1 MINTKKVLLFIC
13 DYTGRGNDQMFL
25 WFEGNLNTTDAEQLV
40 QETAELVCHDYWL
53 IAPSIYGKT
62 KKLPSLVIDIEE
74 LRIASSGRTDA
85 RMTRDRSEIS
95 KSLSGFVDERTLSD
109 YTNIFNRK
117 MPVDLGTLALIGK
130 GLLQSAEKIET
141 DAKGSDEWNRYTQ
154 VERGVADYLIRS
166 AADGLAI
173 DEVKLRQH
181 KKAIDF
187 DYYMALKQFS
197 STYAMPLEPPSDDD
211 IVSHLEI
218 KGFNFDG
225 VSVDY
230 VLHFVPML
238 DNFAT
243 DVLRLRKLHATR
255 KVLTAIP
262 LSQAKIFPIVDSF
275 GSITSRIYF
284 KDPSLQNLA
293 KRHRDI
299 LKPDAEK
306 VFSYIDYDQYEAGVM
321 AALSKDKL
329 LLALYAAGDL
339 YEQAAE
345 QIFLTREKRK
355 EAKRLFLSFA
365 YGMKRKNLVTASVEY
380 GAQPADAKK
389 FFAQFS
395 DLENWKQ
402 ILWDEFRRN
411 GRIGTSLGNYLCR
424 EATGELSDKEKRSS
438 VSQVVQGT
446 ASLIFKKMLLE
457 LNNLHSVQLK
467 IPMHDAVLI
476 QHHAN
481 FDPTIVINLFT
492 RVMTEHFQ
500 GSIVGKASLAKF
512 EADVA

>member
-1 MINTKKVLLFIC
+1 MTDMKKAFLFIC
-13 DYTGRGNDQMFL
+13 DYTGLGNDQMFL
-25 WFEGNLNTTDAEQLV
+25 WSEGNLIAASADQLV
-40 QETAELVCHDYWL
+40 QEAAELVCHDYWL
-53 IAPSIYGKT
+53 IAPSIYGKA
-62 KKLPSLVIDIEE
+62 KKLPTFVTDIEE
-74 LRIASSGRTDA
+74 LRITSSGRKEA
-85 RMTRDRSEIS
+85 RVTRDRSETA

-109 YTNIFNRK
+109 YANIFNRK
-117 MPVDLGTLALIGK
+117 IPVDLKTLSLVGQ
-130 GLLQSAEKIET
+130 GLLQYAEKVKA
-141 DAKGSDEWNRYTQ
+141 DAIKADEWDRYVH
-154 VERGVADYLIRS
+154 VERGVSDYLIRS
-166 AADGLAI
+166 AANGLAI
-173 DEVKLRQH
+173 DTTKLRQH
-181 KKAIDF
+181 KREIDF

-197 STYAMPLEPPSDDD
+197 ATHSMPLEPPSDED
-211 IVSHLEI
+211 IVSHLEA

-230 VLHFVPML
+230 VLHFVPMTN
-238 DNFAT
+238 NFAR
-243 DVLRLRKLHATR
+243 DVLQLRKIHATR

-262 LSQAKIFPIVDSF
+262 FSQTRIFPIVDSF

-299 LKPDAEK
+299 LKPDAET
-306 VFSYIDYDQYEAGVM
+306 VFSYVDYDQYEAGIM

-329 LLALYAAGDL
+329 LLELYAAGDL

-345 QIFLTREKRK
+345 QIFPTQKKRK

-365 YGMKRKNLVTASVEY
+365 YGMKRKNLIAAAVEY

-395 DLENWKQ
+395 DLENWKT
-402 ILWDEFRRN
+402 ILWDEFKKN
-411 GRIGTSLGNYLCR
+411 GRIGTSLGNYLYR
-424 EATGELSDKEKRSS
+424 EETGELSDKEKRSS

-457 LNNLHSVQLK
+457 LSKLDSVQLK
-467 IPMHDAVLI
+467 VPMHDAVLI
-476 QHHAN
+476 QHHAA

-492 RVMTEHFQ
+492 KVMTEHFQ
-500 GSIVGKASLAKF
+500 GAISGKASLAKF
-512 EADVA
+512 TADVA

>member
-1 MINTKKVLLFIC
+1 MTDTKKAFLFIC
-13 DYTGRGNDQMFL
+13 DYTGRGNDQMYL
-25 WFEGNLNTTDAEQLV
+25 WSEGNLTTVSADQLV
-40 QETAELVCHDYWL
+40 QEAAELVCHDYWL
-53 IAPSIYGKT
+53 IAPSIYGKA
-62 KKLPSLVIDIEE
+62 KKLPTFVTDIEE
-74 LRIASSGRTDA
+74 LRIASSGRKEA
-85 RMTRDRSEIS
+85 RVTRDRAEIS
-95 KSLSGFVDERTLSD
+95 KILSGFVDERSLSD

-117 MPVDLGTLALIGK
+117 TQVDLGTLAVVGQ
-130 GLLQSAEKIET
+130 GLLQYAAKIET
-141 DAKGSDEWNRYTQ
+141 DAKKADEWNRYIQ
-154 VERGVADYLIRS
+154 IERGVSDYLIRS
-166 AADGLAI
+166 AADGIAI
-173 DEVKLRQH
+173 DPAKLRQH
-181 KKAIDF
+181 KGVIDF
-187 DYYMALKQFS
+187 DYYMVLKEFS
-197 STYAMPLEPPSDDD
+197 ADHVIPLEPPSDED
-211 IVSHLEI
+211 IVSHLEA

-230 VLHFVPML
+230 VLHFVPMP
-238 DNFAT
+238 DNFAR

-262 LSQAKIFPIVDSF
+262 FSQTRIFPIVDSF

-299 LKPDAEK
+299 LKPDAEN
-306 VFSYIDYDQYEAGVM
+306 VFSYIDYDQYEAGIM
-321 AALSKDKL
+321 AALSKDRL

-345 QIFLTREKRK
+345 QIFLTQKKRK

-365 YGMKRKNLVTASVEY
+365 YGMKRKHLIAAAVEY

-395 DLENWKQ
+395 DLENWKT
-402 ILWDEFRRN
+402 ILWDEFKKN
-411 GRIGTSLGNYLCR
+411 GRIGTALGNYLYR
-424 EATGELSDKEKRSS
+424 EETGDLSDKEKRSS

-457 LNNLHSVQLK
+457 LSKLDSVQLK
-467 IPMHDAVLI
+467 VPMHDAVLI
-476 QHHAN
+476 QHPAA

-500 GSIVGKASLAKF
+500 GTISGKASLAKF
-512 EADVA
+512 TADVA

>member
-1 MINTKKVLLFIC
+1 MTDTKKALLFIC

-25 WFEGNLNTTDAEQLV
+25 WSEGNLTSASADQLV
-40 QETAELVCHDYWL
+40 QEASELVCHDYWL
-53 IAPSIYGKT
+53 IAPSIYGKA
-62 KKLPSLVIDIEE
+62 KKLPTFVTDIEE
-74 LRIASSGRTDA
+74 LRIASSGRKEA
-85 RMTRDRSEIS
+85 RVTRDRSEIS
-95 KSLSGFVDERTLSD
+95 KSLSGFVDDRSLSD

-117 MPVDLGTLALIGK
+117 IPVDLGTLSLVGE
-130 GLLQSAEKIET
+130 GLLQYAEKIEA
-141 DAKGSDEWNRYTQ
+141 DAKKADEWNRYIQ
-154 VERGVADYLIRS
+154 VERGVSDYLIRS

-173 DEVKLRQH
+173 DEAKLRQH
-181 KKAIDF
+181 KGAIDF
-187 DYYMALKQFS
+187 DYYMALKEFS
-197 STYAMPLEPPSDDD
+197 ANHAMPLEPPSDED
-211 IVSHLEI
+211 IVSHLET

-230 VLHFVPML
+230 VLHFVPMS
-238 DNFAT
+238 DNFAR

-262 LSQAKIFPIVDSF
+262 FSQTRISPIVDSF

-293 KRHRDI
+293 KRHRNI
-299 LKPDAEK
+299 LKPDVGT
-306 VFSYIDYDQYEAGVM
+306 VFTYVDYDQYEAGIM
-321 AALSKDKL
+321 AALSGDKL

-345 QIFLTREKRK
+345 QIFLKRERRK

-365 YGMKRKNLVTASVEY
+365 YGMKRKHLIAAAVEY
-380 GAQPADAKK
+380 GAQAGDAKK

-395 DLENWKQ
+395 DLENWK
-402 ILWDEFRRN
+402 ITLWNEFKKN
-411 GRIGTSLGNYLCR
+411 GKIGTSLGNYLCR
-424 EATGELSDKEKRSS
+424 EETGDLSDKEKRSS

-457 LNNLHSVQLK
+457 LSKLDSVQLK
-467 IPMHDAVLI
+467 VPMHDAVLI
-476 QHHAN
+476 QHPIT
-481 FDPTIVINLFT
+481 FDPTMVINLFI

-500 GSIVGKASLAKF
+500 GSIAGKASLANF
-512 EADVA
+512 VAEVA